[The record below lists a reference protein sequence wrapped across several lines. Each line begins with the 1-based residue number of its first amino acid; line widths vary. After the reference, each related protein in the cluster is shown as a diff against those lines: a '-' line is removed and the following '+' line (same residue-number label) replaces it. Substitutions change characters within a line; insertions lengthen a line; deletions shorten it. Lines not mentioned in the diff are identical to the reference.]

1 MLNKQSGI
9 ALIEVLVAM
18 IILGISVVGYT
29 VIQMKATDLA
39 ISNLNKEKAS
49 TISVDFIQKI
59 RSNVA
64 AKNVYIAQMANEST
78 QKQNSGINC
87 YQNFCISS
95 DKAKADV
102 YETYLLASS
111 NNMKM
116 AIQTCPLTVFRNC
129 LYIAWNETTPDNNAN
144 TGCMTSSGGGFEK
157 RKNADCLVV
166 ETY

>member
-18 IILGISVVGYT
+18 VILGISVVGYT

-78 QKQNSGINC
+78 QKQNS
-87 YQNFCISS
+87 
-95 DKAKADV
+95 
-102 YETYLLASS
+102 
-111 NNMKM
+111 
-116 AIQTCPLTVFRNC
+116 
-129 LYIAWNETTPDNNAN
+129 
-144 TGCMTSSGGGFEK
+144 
-157 RKNADCLVV
+157 
-166 ETY
+166 